1 MFKVVES
8 TGIYDSLDPLQKEY
22 KNILKSGFSVKVVNV
37 YQVAR
42 KDVFYFKYHL
52 MLIYLV

>member
-22 KNILKSGFSVKVVNV
+22 KNILKSGFSNIFSIIY
-37 YQVAR
+37 YQCKSR
-42 KDVFYFKYHL
+42 KRVSGGKKRRFLF
-52 MLIYLV
+52 